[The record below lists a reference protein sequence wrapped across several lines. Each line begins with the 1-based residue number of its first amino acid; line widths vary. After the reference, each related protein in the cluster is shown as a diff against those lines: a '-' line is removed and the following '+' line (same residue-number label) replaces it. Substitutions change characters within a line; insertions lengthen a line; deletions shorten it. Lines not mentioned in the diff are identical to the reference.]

1 MGPEFDSRF
10 GQIIIFFT
18 WASFLK
24 REGYRKVV
32 KKYWYR
38 GSALEE
44 RCFIRYICETGWTN
58 NHKKCYRCGSE
69 EGYTKEHVLNKCPVF
84 ESWRNRTRKKIG
96 CNNIKLWL
104 DKNIFKPSNKT
115 MNDYKIKLIR
125 SILNDFYKDKKS
137 YMKKHKIRHAIIKY
151 KKSKKGGKSNL
162 FDA

>member
-1 MGPEFDSRF
+1 MNYGEIE
-10 GQIIIFFT
+10 Q
-18 WASFLK
+18 
-24 REGYRKVV
+24 E
-32 KKYWYR
+32 
-38 GSALEE
+38 
-44 RCFIRYICETGWTN
+44 
-58 NHKKCYRCGSE
+58 
-69 EGYTKEHVLNKCPVF
+69 
-84 ESWRNRTRKKIG
+84 KKIG

-104 DKNIFKPSNKT
+104 DKNILKPSNKT